1 MPDLSKLLAAAPAI
15 SAIAA
20 SLAFIAAVYF
30 NRRTDLRVV
39 RPVLVFV
46 YKEEGWY
53 VSNVGNGPALDIVV
67 AQQVPRRQWEKAVR
81 IPPLGK
87 DREFKLHWLEDDNIH
102 GLGAT
107 YSSFDGLRYTSECHN
122 DLTTVKSRD
131 RFPRFDVIEQEWK
144 LRKTPNPAAPTDQK
158 ASLSGR

>member
-1 MPDLSKLLAAAPAI
+1 MPNELLITVAPAI

-20 SLAFIAAVYF
+20 SLAFTAAVYF
-30 NRRTDLRVV
+30 NRRTELRVV

-67 AQQVPRRQWEKAVR
+67 AQQIPHRQWEKAVR

-87 DREFKLHWLEDDNIH
+87 DREFKLHWIEDDNIR

-107 YSSFDGLRYTSECHN
+107 YSSFDGLRYTSECHD

-131 RFPRFDVIEQEWK
+131 RFPHFGAIMQEWK
-144 LRKTPNPAAPTDQK
+144 LRKMPNPGPQAD
-158 ASLSGR
+158 G